1 LAHAVLAHSQEPL
14 PVNLP
19 ALSDANR
26 FSVKIL
32 ITDLDLAFT
41 FLQVARTS
49 TNPATRQRNRENAN
63 KVYDAVRHFLPRLRP
78 TAEERQAIEG
88 KMSSLKAQLQALG
101 EVV

>member
-1 LAHAVLAHSQEPL
+1 
-14 PVNLP
+14 VNLP

-26 FSVKIL
+26 FSVEIL

-49 TNPATRQRNRENAN
+49 KNPETRQRNRENAH
-63 KVYDAVRHFLPRLRP
+63 KVYDAVHHFLPRLRP
-78 TAEERQAIEG
+78 TAEERQAIED
-88 KMSSLKAQLQALG
+88 KMSSLKIHLQALG